1 MQLNQVNK
9 ANGYVLAGDRISPF
23 ERLVESSTVEVPE
36 CSQPDE
42 EQRVAYRAPMGQSK
56 TRRTVSLPMALL
68 MILGVVAIM
77 SMFTLQKMG
86 QGNALAA
93 ELDQLSNRYV
103 AAEDERRELEQAFL
117 KACDSS
123 YITYYAAQNLKMR
136 RALHEET
143 IQVTATSTR
152 PLTQHADGAVLGMA
166 GRN

>member
-1 MQLNQVNK
+1 MQLNNANK
-9 ANGYVLAGDRISPF
+9 ANGYVLAGDRNSPF

-36 CSQPDE
+36 CGQPDE
-42 EQRVAYRAPMGQSK
+42 EQRVAYRAPKGQAKS
-56 TRRTVSLPMALL
+56 RRTLSLPKALL
-68 MILGVVAIM
+68 MILSVVAIM

-86 QGNALAA
+86 HGSVLAA
-93 ELDQLSNRYV
+93 ELEQLSNRYV

-123 YITYYAAQNLKMR
+123 HITYYAAQNLKMR

-152 PLTQHADGAVLGMA
+152 PLTQNADSAVMGLA